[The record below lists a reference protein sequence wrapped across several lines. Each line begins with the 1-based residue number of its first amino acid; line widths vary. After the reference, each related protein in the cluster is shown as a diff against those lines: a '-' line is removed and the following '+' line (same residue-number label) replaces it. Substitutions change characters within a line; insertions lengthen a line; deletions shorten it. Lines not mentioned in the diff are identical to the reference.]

1 METTAT
7 NSLYDRI
14 YAVVRQI
21 PHSQVATYGQIAAI
35 VGNCTARSVGFA
47 MAAVPGGTDIP
58 WHRVLNS
65 QGKVSDR
72 RGGDGS
78 IRQRHRLEDEGV
90 HFDPHGRVDFYSV
103 GWDGTGEG
111 DPSA

>member
-1 METTAT
+1 METTET

-21 PHSQVATYGQIAAI
+21 PRGRVATYGQVAAI
-35 VGNCTARSVGFA
+35 VGKCTARTVGFA
-47 MAAVPGGTDIP
+47 MAAVPAGTNIP
-58 WHRVLNS
+58 WHRVINS

-78 IRQRHRLEDEGV
+78 IHQRHRLEDEGV
-90 HFDPHGRVDFYSV
+90 HFDSHGRVDFYRV
-103 GWDGTGEG
+103 GWDGAMGEDLG
-111 DPSA
+111 A